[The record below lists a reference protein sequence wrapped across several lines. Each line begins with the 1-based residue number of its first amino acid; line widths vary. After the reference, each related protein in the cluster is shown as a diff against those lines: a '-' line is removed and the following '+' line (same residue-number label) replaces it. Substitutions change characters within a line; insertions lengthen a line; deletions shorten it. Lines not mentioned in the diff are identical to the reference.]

1 MTLRDLMAES
11 PVCDGANFTRGL
23 EEVYRSIWCRYCK
36 GDVPASKRI
45 EILQQQQQCV
55 SQEAS
60 VVPLRV
66 ITSKD
71 DSPLKTNGFNLVP
84 PPPVLSLASSEENG
98 TQLIK

>member
-1 MTLRDLMAES
+1 MTLRDLMAKS
-11 PVCDGANFTRGL
+11 PVCDGANFTHGL
-23 EEVYRSIWCRYCK
+23 EDVYRSIWCRYCK

-45 EILQQQQQCV
+45 ELLQQQQQSV

-71 DSPLKTNGFNLVP
+71 DSPIKTNGFNLVP

-98 TQLIK
+98 TVS